1 MTAARDSTSDTG
13 IPSSGVFST
22 VELARQQWSEG
33 HRRLEAERADARR
46 YRDLLTHVEAV
57 TDELRRRVG
66 GVYTVA
72 ELAVAYHA
80 LDSWL
85 RAVLAEADPRAA
97 ASPDATVAA
106 DAAFHLYAR
115 GARDYEP

>member
-1 MTAARDSTSDTG
+1 MSAARDSTSDTG

-33 HRRLEAERADARR
+33 HRRLEAERADACR
-46 YRDLLTHVEAV
+46 YRHLLTHVEVV
-57 TDELRRRVG
+57 TEQLRRRVG

-72 ELAVAYHA
+72 ELAASYRS

-85 RAVLAEADPRAA
+85 LDALAEADSQAA
-97 ASPDATVAA
+97 ASPDATTAA

-115 GARDYEP
+115 GARDYQP